1 LKQRLQKI
9 LADAGLCS
17 RRAGERW
24 IRDGRITL
32 NGSIVTELGTQAD
45 PEVDAIRVDG
55 KLLHA
60 RTGGAKIYIALN
72 KPRGYVTTLSDPE
85 GRPTV
90 ADLIKGVGRRVYP
103 VGRLDFMSEGLLL
116 LTNDGELARDLMR
129 PGGVEKGYSVKVR
142 GIPDRELLARLA
154 KGIRLEGKQTL
165 PARFR
170 VARNSGG
177 AGGGHNA
184 WIEASVVEGRNRLLR
199 RMLEAV
205 GHPVVKLRR
214 TRIGRLKLAKLPSGE
229 WRPLTALEIEQ
240 LRQAVHEKVS
250 PS

>member
-17 RRAGERW
+17 RRTGERW
-24 IRDGRITL
+24 IQQGRISL
-32 NGSIVTELGTQAD
+32 NGSIVSQLGTQAD
-45 PEVDAIRVDG
+45 PEIDAIRVDG
-55 KLLHA
+55 KLLQCRDA
-60 RTGGAKIYIALN
+60 GAKIYIALN

-129 PGGVEKGYSVKVR
+129 PGGVEKGYSLKVR
-142 GIPDRELLARLA
+142 GIPDRALLARLA
-154 KGIRLEGKQTL
+154 KGIRLEGRQTL

-170 VARNSGG
+170 LARSGG
-177 AGGGHNA
+177 PGGSGNNA
-184 WIEASVVEGRNRLLR
+184 WIEASVIEGRNRLLR
-199 RMLEAV
+199 RMMESV

-229 WRPLTALEIEQ
+229 WRPLTSLEIGQ
-240 LRQAVHEKVS
+240 LRQAVAEKVKS
-250 PS
+250 S

>member
-1 LKQRLQKI
+1 MRPPTLET
-9 LADAGLCS
+9 ATAEDS
-17 RRAGERW
+17 RRCRSLPHAEPGSAGS
-24 IRDGRITL
+24 GRPRIAL

-60 RTGGAKIYIALN
+60 RASGTKIYIALN

-154 KGIRLEGKQTL
+154 QGIRLEGRKTL

-170 VARNSGG
+170 LARNSGG

-184 WIEASVVEGRNRLLR
+184 WLDASVIEGRKTAFCGACSSRSATR
-199 RMLEAV
+199 GQAAPDPDRTTEAGKAAQRPNG
-205 GHPVVKLRR
+205 GH
-214 TRIGRLKLAKLPSGE
+214 
-229 WRPLTALEIEQ
+229 
-240 LRQAVHEKVS
+240 
-250 PS
+250 